1 MSHVGTADHH
11 WEGDI
16 MSTQA
21 ARVTV
26 VQTESG
32 RLAQYLTV
40 LPEEA

>member
-1 MSHVGTADHH
+1 
-11 WEGDI
+11 

-26 VQTESG
+26 VQTESE
-32 RLAQYLTV
+32 RLTQYLAA